1 VSLPLEGRPT
11 DEQKL
16 RLENWLTELKI
27 ICRRYRI
34 LLDTDDDWVHIVD
47 MDARTTIGIG
57 LTCLS
62 ATRDGRERITA
73 YDCTGSIL
81 DGVWLVDTIDGPA
94 EQRTVAPV
102 WPRHPTRETP
112 P

>member
-1 VSLPLEGRPT
+1 MNLPLEGKPT
-11 DEQKL
+11 DEQKQ
-16 RLENWLTELKI
+16 RLEDWLTELKI

-47 MDARTTIGIG
+47 MDAATTIGIG
-57 LTCLS
+57 LTYLS
-62 ATRDGRERITA
+62 ATRDGRERITH

-81 DGVWLVDTIDGPA
+81 DGVWLVDTPTGPA
-94 EQRTVAPV
+94 EQRHVASV
-102 WPRHPTRETP
+102 WPRHLTRETP